1 MHALRGVSLELHPGD
16 FVAVVG
22 PSGSGKST
30 LMNLLGLLDRPTE
43 GSYFLAGQ
51 DVLELDPDQRAAV
64 RNRRI
69 GFVFQTFNL
78 LARST
83 ALENVELPL
92 VYAGVARRERRRRA
106 EAALA
111 SVGLADRRHHWP
123 SQLSGGEQQRVAIA
137 RALVNDPLL
146 ILADEP
152 TGALDS
158 RTSLEI
164 LAHLQALNDAGRTIV
179 LVTHDPTVA
188 RHAKRCR
195 DGRRPRRARGACPGA
210 AGRPRPAGRSERGS
224 PVRTG
229 GGPGGMTA
237 WECLRSAVR
246 ALRANLLRSALTML
260 GIVIG
265 VAAVIAMVAVG
276 SGAQTQVADQIRSLG
291 ANLLL
296 VQPGSENRERS
307 ASAPA
312 RGTT

>member
-1 MHALRGVSLELHPGD
+1 VFPPLIRVIGLCKEHQMAQTTVHALRGVSLELDAGD

-30 LMNLLGLLDRPTE
+30 LMNLLGLLDRPSA
-43 GSYFLAGQ
+43 GSYFLAGE
-51 DVLELDPDQRAAV
+51 DVLELDPDRRAAV
-64 RNRRI
+64 RNQRI

-92 VYAGVARRERRRRA
+92 VYAGVGRRERRRRS

-111 SVGLADRRHHWP
+111 SVGLLDRRHHWP

-164 LAHLQALNDAGRTIV
+164 LAQLQALNEAGRTIV
-179 LVTHDPTVA
+179 LVTHDPAVA
-188 RHAKRCR
+188 RHSNWIIMMR
-195 DGRRPRRARGACPGA
+195 DGRAVHAELVP
-210 AGRPRPAGRSERGS
+210 ER
-224 PVRTG
+224 
-229 GGPGGMTA
+229 
-237 WECLRSAVR
+237 LD
-246 ALRANLLRSALTML
+246 
-260 GIVIG
+260 
-265 VAAVIAMVAVG
+265 AAVALDGPERAAPVARL
-276 SGAQTQVADQIRSLG
+276 AAL
-291 ANLLL
+291 
-296 VQPGSENRERS
+296 
-307 ASAPA
+307 PA
-312 RGTT
+312 A

>member
-1 MHALRGVSLELHPGD
+1 VVLPLIRATGLRKQHEMARTTVHALRGISLELHRGD

-30 LMNLLGLLDRPTE
+30 LMHLLDRPSA

-51 DVLELDPDQRAAV
+51 DMVELDPDARARV
-64 RNRRI
+64 RNQRI

-83 ALENVELPL
+83 AFENVELTL

-106 EAALA
+106 EAALDW
-111 SVGLADRRHHWP
+111 VGLGDRRDHWP

-164 LAHLQALNDAGRTIV
+164 LAHLQALNEAGRTIV
-179 LVTHDPTVA
+179 LVTHDLSVA
-188 RHAKRCR
+188 RHTKRIIAMR
-195 DGRRPRRARGACPGA
+195 DGRTVGEERVTKRLDARAALAEAAHGAP
-210 AGRPRPAGRSERGS
+210 
-224 PVRTG
+224 
-229 GGPGGMTA
+229 
-237 WECLRSAVR
+237 
-246 ALRANLLRSALTML
+246 
-260 GIVIG
+260 
-265 VAAVIAMVAVG
+265 AVG
-276 SGAQTQVADQIRSLG
+276 RY
-291 ANLLL
+291 
-296 VQPGSENRERS
+296 
-307 ASAPA
+307 APVPA
-312 RGTT
+312 A

>member
-1 MHALRGVSLELHPGD
+1 MNALPLIRAIGLRKEHRMALTTVHALRGVSLELRRGD

-51 DVLELDPDQRAAV
+51 DVLGLDPDRRADV

-69 GFVFQTFNL
+69 GFIFQTFSL

-92 VYAGVARRERRRRA
+92 VYAGVRKRERRRRA
-106 EAALA
+106 AAALA
-111 SVGLADRRHHWP
+111 SVGLAGRRDHWP

-158 RTSLEI
+158 RTGLEI

-179 LVTHDPTVA
+179 LVTHDPAVA
-188 RHAKRCR
+188 RLAKRVVAMR
-195 DGRRPRRARGACPGA
+195 DGRAEREEPVPERLDARTLLAE
-210 AGRPRPAGRSERGS
+210 AGDDAK
-224 PVRTG
+224 
-229 GGPGGMTA
+229 A
-237 WECLRSAVR
+237 WRL
-246 ALRANLLRSALTML
+246 
-260 GIVIG
+260 
-265 VAAVIAMVAVG
+265 
-276 SGAQTQVADQIRSLG
+276 
-291 ANLLL
+291 
-296 VQPGSENRERS
+296 
-307 ASAPA
+307 APA
-312 RGTT
+312 A